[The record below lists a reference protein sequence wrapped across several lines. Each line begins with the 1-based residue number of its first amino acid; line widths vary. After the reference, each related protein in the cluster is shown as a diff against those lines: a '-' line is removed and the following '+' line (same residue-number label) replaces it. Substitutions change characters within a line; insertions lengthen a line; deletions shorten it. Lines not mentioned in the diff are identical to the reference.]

1 MQDPH
6 NSFSQISDEC
16 DGAGHTPR
24 TPSGKS
30 CGSMKSSLLLPLLA
44 NISPRKK
51 VEFYEE
57 DDIIYADKEDNP
69 NN

>member
-1 MQDPH
+1 
-6 NSFSQISDEC
+6 
-16 DGAGHTPR
+16 
-24 TPSGKS
+24 
-30 CGSMKSSLLLPLLA
+30 MKSSLLLPLLA

-57 DDIIYADKEDNP
+57 DDIIYADREDNP